1 MKLRIAAII
10 LCLVMLVSVFA
21 ACTTTPEDGNKD
33 TGSGDVETTTGKPVD
48 SVTDDNDEMDDL
60 PSDLKINQTLKMLYW
75 KEHTNMEFF
84 PKEPTSN
91 GDTINDALIKREE
104 ALSSRLGVDF
114 DFIETPGDSGNMGAF
129 IDKVSVDRDGLKEYD
144 IVAGYSR
151 TAPTL
156 ALNGLA
162 ANLNQLEYLNFSK
175 PWWPASLVR
184 ETTIGDNLYFCS
196 GDISTNLLWMMEAT
210 FYNKD
215 LLEGYT
221 DVEDPMKLAKE
232 NKWTFD
238 KFFEICEGKY
248 QSGETELYGCVYYDV
263 NIEAYQTS
271 AGLFAVKNDDG
282 VLSLSKE
289 FSDSRIPDLCDRLIA
304 FLASPDVKSGNS
316 TKMRDLFF
324 NKQALFTTDRVFI
337 IYGKDNST
345 SSKNIDFDYG
355 VVPNPKLNEKQPY
368 YTNVGHPFTTYCIP
382 SYIPE
387 TRQNNAAATL
397 ECLASES
404 HRTVIPPL
412 FEIVMKAR
420 YTTDPAAREMFDII
434 RSSVVFE
441 IGRLFNINEWYT
453 SNKFR
458 KVIISGKNT
467 WKSDLN
473 SNKALIEAGI
483 AEINTKLGG

>member
-1 MKLRIAAII
+1 
-10 LCLVMLVSVFA
+10 
-21 ACTTTPEDGNKD
+21 
-33 TGSGDVETTTGKPVD
+33 
-48 SVTDDNDEMDDL
+48 
-60 PSDLKINQTLKMLYW
+60 
-75 KEHTNMEFF
+75 
-84 PKEPTSN
+84 
-91 GDTINDALIKREE
+91 
-104 ALSSRLGVDF
+104 
-114 DFIETPGDSGNMGAF
+114 
-129 IDKVSVDRDGLKEYD
+129 
-144 IVAGYSR
+144 
-151 TAPTL
+151 
-156 ALNGLA
+156 
-162 ANLNQLEYLNFSK
+162 
-175 PWWPASLVR
+175 
-184 ETTIGDNLYFCS
+184 
-196 GDISTNLLWMMEAT
+196 
-210 FYNKD
+210 
-215 LLEGYT
+215 
-221 DVEDPMKLAKE
+221 
-232 NKWTFD
+232 
-238 KFFEICEGKY
+238 
-248 QSGETELYGCVYYDV
+248 
-263 NIEAYQTS
+263 
-271 AGLFAVKNDDG
+271 
-282 VLSLSKE
+282 
-289 FSDSRIPDLCDRLIA
+289 
-304 FLASPDVKSGNS
+304 
-316 TKMRDLFF
+316 MRDLFF

-337 IYGKDNST
+337 IYSKGNST
-345 SSKNIDFDYG
+345 SSKNIDVDYG

-382 SYIPE
+382 SYISE